1 MVDRGSVD
9 DLTINLRQQ
18 LMVNQF
24 QTATGC
30 SHDQAEQLLL
40 SSRWQFQPALSLF
53 FEEYNPS
60 INTSNSSC
68 PSATV
73 DKLKTDLTDW
83 LLGENCFSCTI
94 KLAYAPCNTPVTPPS
109 LSETMM
115 AFQQL
120 HAIDDWMSRSPP
132 SSVCFASSSHSSP
145 MSGFTPLTP
154 TFIQSSGLR
163 SANNDV
169 GFSFAGQAVTGNGDG
184 DGAGGGAGNTSTR
197 NIDRWTPAE
206 FGSNLNMPNESSFSD
221 GQSGTGAAKFAQF
234 Q

>member
-1 MVDRGSVD
+1 LMFVMVDRASVD

-60 INTSNSSC
+60 MNASNSSC
-68 PSATV
+68 PSAAV
-73 DKLKTDLTDW
+73 DK
-83 LLGENCFSCTI
+83 
-94 KLAYAPCNTPVTPPS
+94 AYAPCNTPVTPPS

-115 AFQQL
+115 AFQKL

-132 SSVCFASSSHSSP
+132 PPSVCFASSSHSS
-145 MSGFTPLTP
+145 GFTALTP
-154 TFIQSSGLR
+154 TFIQSSGMR
-163 SANNDV
+163 SANNDL
-169 GFSFAGQAVTGNGDG
+169 GFSYAGQAVTGNDDG
-184 DGAGGGAGNTSTR
+184 DDAGGGAGNTSTK
-197 NIDRWTPAE
+197 NIDCWTPSE
-206 FGSNLNMPNESSFSD
+206 FGSNLNMPNESSFND
-221 GQSGTGAAKFAQF
+221 GQSETGAAKFAQF

>member
-1 MVDRGSVD
+1 MVDRASVD

-68 PSATV
+68 PSAAV
-73 DKLKTDLTDW
+73 DK
-83 LLGENCFSCTI
+83 
-94 KLAYAPCNTPVTPPS
+94 AYAPCNTPVTPPS

-145 MSGFTPLTP
+145 MSGFTALTP

-169 GFSFAGQAVTGNGDG
+169 GFSFAGQAVTGNGNG
-184 DGAGGGAGNTSTR
+184 AGAGGGAGNTSTR

>member
-73 DKLKTDLTDW
+73 DK
-83 LLGENCFSCTI
+83 
-94 KLAYAPCNTPVTPPS
+94 AYAPCNTPVTPPS

>member
-40 SSRWQFQPALSLF
+40 SSRWQFQ
-53 FEEYNPS
+53 
-60 INTSNSSC
+60 
-68 PSATV
+68 
-73 DKLKTDLTDW
+73 
-83 LLGENCFSCTI
+83 
-94 KLAYAPCNTPVTPPS
+94 AYAPCNTPVTPPS

-145 MSGFTPLTP
+145 MSGFTALTP
-154 TFIQSSGLR
+154 TFIQSS
-163 SANNDV
+163 V
-169 GFSFAGQAVTGNGDG
+169 F
-184 DGAGGGAGNTSTR
+184 R

>member
-1 MVDRGSVD
+1 LLFVMVDRASVD

-68 PSATV
+68 PSAAV
-73 DKLKTDLTDW
+73 DK
-83 LLGENCFSCTI
+83 
-94 KLAYAPCNTPVTPPS
+94 AYAPCNTPVTPPS

-145 MSGFTPLTP
+145 MSGFTALTP

-184 DGAGGGAGNTSTR
+184 AGAGGGAGNTSTR

-206 FGSNLNMPNESSFSD
+206 FGSNLNMPKESSFSD

>member
-1 MVDRGSVD
+1 LLFVMVDRASVD

-68 PSATV
+68 PSAAV
-73 DKLKTDLTDW
+73 DK
-83 LLGENCFSCTI
+83 
-94 KLAYAPCNTPVTPPS
+94 AYAPCNTPVTPPS

-145 MSGFTPLTP
+145 MSGFTALTP

-169 GFSFAGQAVTGNGDG
+169 GFSFAGQAVTGNS

>member
-1 MVDRGSVD
+1 LLFVMVDRGSVD

-68 PSATV
+68 PSAAV
-73 DKLKTDLTDW
+73 DK
-83 LLGENCFSCTI
+83 
-94 KLAYAPCNTPVTPPS
+94 AYAPCNTPVTPPS

-145 MSGFTPLTP
+145 MSGFTALTP

-169 GFSFAGQAVTGNGDG
+169 GFSFAGQAVTEILT
-184 DGAGGGAGNTSTR
+184 AGHRQSLDQTSTCLTRAHSAMGKVELVPR
-197 NIDRWTPAE
+197 NSRNFNNTENANEKKLLIFFISLLKIQFKLCDWH
-206 FGSNLNMPNESSFSD
+206 NLISL
-221 GQSGTGAAKFAQF
+221 
-234 Q
+234 

>member
-1 MVDRGSVD
+1 LLFVMVDRASVD

-68 PSATV
+68 PSAAV
-73 DKLKTDLTDW
+73 DK
-83 LLGENCFSCTI
+83 
-94 KLAYAPCNTPVTPPS
+94 AYAPCNTPVTPPS

-145 MSGFTPLTP
+145 MSGFTALTP

-184 DGAGGGAGNTSTR
+184 AGAGGGAGNTSTR
-197 NIDRWTPAE
+197 NNDRWTPAE

-221 GQSGTGAAKFAQF
+221 GQSGTKFAQF

>member
-1 MVDRGSVD
+1 LLFVMVDRGSVD

-68 PSATV
+68 PSAAV
-73 DKLKTDLTDW
+73 DK
-83 LLGENCFSCTI
+83 
-94 KLAYAPCNTPVTPPS
+94 AYAPCNTPVTPPS

-145 MSGFTPLTP
+145 MSGFTALTP

>member
-1 MVDRGSVD
+1 LLFVMVDRASVD

-68 PSATV
+68 PSAAV
-73 DKLKTDLTDW
+73 DK
-83 LLGENCFSCTI
+83 
-94 KLAYAPCNTPVTPPS
+94 AYAPCNTPVTPPS

-145 MSGFTPLTP
+145 MSGFTALTP

-169 GFSFAGQAVTGNGDG
+169 GFSFAGQAVTGNGD
-184 DGAGGGAGNTSTR
+184 GGGAGNTSTR